1 MASHTVYRGQRVSIV
16 TKPVITNHGEVT
28 EREYV
33 SHPGAVVI
41 LPLLTPTTLI
51 LIRNHRFAIDQS
63 LWELPAGTLEPNED
77 LLVCAHR
84 ELEEETGY
92 RAKQMTPLLEFFSGP
107 GYCNQKLF
115 VYKAEEMTFFAQQ
128 LEPTENI
135 TIHEIPLDQAL
146 EMIRQNVICDAKTIA
161 VILFYALRKACY

>member
-1 MASHTVYRGQRVSIV
+1 M
-16 TKPVITNHGEVT
+16 T
-28 EREYV
+28 EREFV

-92 RAKQMTPLLEFFSGP
+92 RAKQMTPLLEFFSSP
-107 GYCNQKLF
+107 GYCNEKLF
-115 VYKAEEMTFFAQQ
+115 VYKAK
-128 LEPTENI
+128 
-135 TIHEIPLDQAL
+135 
-146 EMIRQNVICDAKTIA
+146 R
-161 VILFYALRKACY
+161 